1 MGSLC
6 GRGWA
11 GAVGKGDSLMQAG
24 FVIKDSSGAHG
35 IQIYFHTYLVINRR
49 SLVLL
54 LDPGPSLG
62 RCRGH
67 GWQVRQGQA
76 TSSSLPMRS
85 PCSSVAPLASASAP
99 GHLENWGEASG
110 SQGAWPERHRSGW
123 TSMTCGVSTGRA
135 QGQIT
140 NLFPEEMTAATGCS
154 HVRLCFQHGACGG
167 RHLTRSGLPGSGRSA
182 SLERWDLPGGQ
193 PLAGQAREATAAQ
206 GCALQGKGRHVGQQT
221 PGLGA
226 ACYSSAF
233 PVNVHKFHPCLF
245 QPKPL
250 NVRPPKPSPSQL
262 EPRARKCQG
271 HRESRWAARPVGAQ
285 ATQKCCA
292 QTHPQKPSV
301 S

>member
-1 MGSLC
+1 M
-6 GRGWA
+6 
-11 GAVGKGDSLMQAG
+11 
-24 FVIKDSSGAHG
+24 
-35 IQIYFHTYLVINRR
+35 
-49 SLVLL
+49 LL

-154 HVRLCFQHGACGG
+154 HVRPCFQHGACGG
-167 RHLTRSGLPGSGRSA
+167 APSHQERAPGQRPKRIPRALGPARGPTTC
-182 SLERWDLPGGQ
+182 RTGQ
-193 PLAGQAREATAAQ
+193 RGDCSSRLCAARKRAA
-206 GCALQGKGRHVGQQT
+206 R
-221 PGLGA
+221 GA
-226 ACYSSAF
+226 ANTRFGSCLLFERFSCKRSQIPPVSVSAKTLECSSTQTF
-233 PVNVHKFHPCLF
+233 PLPTRAKGTKVP
-245 QPKPL
+245 
-250 NVRPPKPSPSQL
+250 RPPRVQVGGSACRRP
-262 EPRARKCQG
+262 G
-271 HRESRWAARPVGAQ
+271 HTEVLCSDTP
-285 ATQKCCA
+285 TE
-292 QTHPQKPSV
+292 PSV